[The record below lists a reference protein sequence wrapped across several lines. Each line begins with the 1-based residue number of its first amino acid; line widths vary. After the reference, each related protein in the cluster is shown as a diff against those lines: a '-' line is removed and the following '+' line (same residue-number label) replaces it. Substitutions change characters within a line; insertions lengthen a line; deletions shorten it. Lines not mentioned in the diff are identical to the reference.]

1 MWILH
6 PFNDFYIY
14 FIILEDSMKNG
25 KRYVLVVDDNLVNRC
40 LLSKILSDTYVVL
53 EAENGRVA
61 LDILEKYGDSISIIL
76 LDLVMPV
83 MNGYEFLEKQQSIP
97 VLKSIPVIITTQKD
111 TDSDEIEALS
121 KGASDFL
128 TKPYNATII
137 KHRVANI
144 IKIRET
150 AAFVKVV
157 EHDALT
163 GLYNKE
169 AFYERVGQILG
180 SKSSED
186 KFDIICIDVENF
198 KLFND
203 MFGEE
208 EGDKFLCKI
217 SDAIKSNLTDCQ
229 ALASRI
235 TGDIFVVLIPS
246 GDGQEKEFVKA
257 VQEHI
262 QGYTSKFNVIL
273 RFGIYEIVDEDVSVR
288 AMCDRAK
295 LASQTIKGIYDR
307 YYVYYDDEI
316 RNTLM
321 HQQELTGSMAEAL
334 NNDQFKVFYQPKF
347 SLDKEELIGG
357 EALIRWQ
364 HPDKGFMPPDEFI
377 PLFEKNGFITSID
390 LYVFETTCKLVSKWQ
405 KLGYRIVPISVNIS
419 RVDIYNNDLPSI
431 LNRIIEKY
439 DIDRKYI
446 HLEITE
452 TAYTDNPRQLIDAVK
467 TFKDNGFVLEMDDF
481 GSGYSSLNMLS
492 DVPVDMLKLDMKF
505 LQSDS
510 DKNKDILNFIVGLA
524 EKLNLSVIAEGIET
538 KVELNFLRK
547 IGCKYGQ
554 GYYFSKPLPIEEFE
568 KIIEKFSK

>member
-1 MWILH
+1 
-6 PFNDFYIY
+6 
-14 FIILEDSMKNG
+14 MKNG

-61 LDILEKYGDSISIIL
+61 LDILEKYGDSISVIL

-169 AFYERVGQILG
+169 AFYERVGQVLAN
-180 SKSSED
+180 KSSED

-334 NNDQFKVFYQPKF
+334 NNEQFKVFYQPKF

-364 HPDKGFMPPDEFI
+364 HPEKGFMPPDEFI

-390 LYVFETTCKLVSKWQ
+390 LYVFETTCRLVSKWQ

-431 LNRIIEKY
+431 LNKIVQKY
-439 DIDRKYI
+439 DVDRKYI

-452 TAYTDNPRQLIDAVK
+452 TAYTDNPRQLIDAVR